1 MEHSYILFFVN
12 QSTGAVDCERE
23 ERCAGNCLL
32 IRVVPRV
39 QPRPYFGIE
48 VFCFVLYGRETERR
62 TTILR
67 DDMKIEEERTLVIIM
82 DKRASREQIQKVIA
96 QVELL
101 GLKTYTVQHN
111 EQTRILAI
119 GNTSLL
125 NNLGLESWG
134 GVQEVAQIRHP
145 FKLASRQFQ
154 PKSTIISIGDVT
166 V

>member
-67 DDMKIEEERTLVIIM
+67 DDMKNRGGENV
-82 DKRASREQIQKVIA
+82 
-96 QVELL
+96 
-101 GLKTYTVQHN
+101 GHYHG
-111 EQTRILAI
+111 QTR
-119 GNTSLL
+119 
-125 NNLGLESWG
+125 
-134 GVQEVAQIRHP
+134 
-145 FKLASRQFQ
+145 FKRTNSKGDCTGRTVGAKDIHR
-154 PKSTIISIGDVT
+154 STQ
-166 V
+166 